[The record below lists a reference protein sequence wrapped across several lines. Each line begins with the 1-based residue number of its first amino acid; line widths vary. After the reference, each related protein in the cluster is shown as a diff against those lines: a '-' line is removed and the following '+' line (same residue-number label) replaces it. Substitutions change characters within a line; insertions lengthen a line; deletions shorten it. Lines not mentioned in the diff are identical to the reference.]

1 MWVAVLDEPGVRV
14 EQVCVE
20 QASLQVY
27 RFDQMLEAAQK
38 QQRSQGLM
46 IPVYKV

>member
-1 MWVAVLDEPGVRV
+1 MWVAVLDEPGVR
-14 EQVCVE
+14 VE